1 MKYFLKKYRVLKQF
15 CNKFTYNFVFT
26 YALIFSLFS
35 SCVNVRLSFHF
46 TALLLWML
54 SSLFYPKIFVLKKFV
69 FLLHLYILKY
79 NVKSQNQIY
88 THRTLKTYFLSIW
101 YFNNWFKTS
110 KAHIRVTTVLSDIT
124 CSIFQANCTI
134 PSQDIWNTIEIS

>member
-79 NVKSQNQIY
+79 NEIF
-88 THRTLKTYFLSIW
+88 TGALPH
-101 YFNNWFKTS
+101 
-110 KAHIRVTTVLSDIT
+110 TVLKATTNISWRVEPNWITFCLQKNLVGDIFFLFLRGLGFHT
-124 CSIFQANCTI
+124 CTKIA
-134 PSQDIWNTIEIS
+134 